1 MNAQCIFH
9 IVSRWGLIIVLIFYS
24 ILSIVAVYNPSYELI
39 FQILSLFTMVY
50 FIALSNVK
58 LILNSSHLLAESN
71 FTIISFMV
79 IFLLANYNHSLASGL
94 SFSFL
99 DALVNST
106 TAIGFLTTFTDFVTE
121 LSKEIICASAK
132 T

>member
-1 MNAQCIFH
+1 MNTRCIFH

-24 ILSIVAVYNPSYELI
+24 ILSIAAVYNPSYELI

-58 LILNSSHLLAESN
+58 LILNSSNLLAESN
-71 FTIISFMV
+71 FAIISFFV

-94 SFSFL
+94 SFSVL
-99 DALVNST
+99 DTLVNST

-121 LSKEIICASAK
+121 LSKEITYVPAA

>member
-1 MNAQCIFH
+1 M
-9 IVSRWGLIIVLIFYS
+9 VSRWGLIIVLIFYT